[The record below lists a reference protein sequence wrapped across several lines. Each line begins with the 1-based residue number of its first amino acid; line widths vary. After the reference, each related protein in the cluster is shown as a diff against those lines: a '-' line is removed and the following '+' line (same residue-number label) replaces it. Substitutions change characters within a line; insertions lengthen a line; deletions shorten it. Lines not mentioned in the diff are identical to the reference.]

1 MGTEE
6 QLMLFAWDFLRTQVM
21 KAVPGCVNNTVMC
34 VQYPPYR
41 IDTMHLMTSMKLLT
55 DLHAHNISVLLMLS
69 KVILSTWLDAS
80 DEDAAVKTIDGIV
93 SLFSDILEIELSD
106 QN

>member
-1 MGTEE
+1 
-6 QLMLFAWDFLRTQVM
+6 M

-34 VQYPPYR
+34 VQASMQCMQYPLYR
-41 IDTMHLMTSMKLLT
+41 INTMHLMTSIKLLS
-55 DLHAHNISVLLMLS
+55 DLHAHNISVLLMPS

-93 SLFSDILEIELSD
+93 SLFPDILEIELSD